1 MRAIML
7 TIAAAAVATFG
18 FAANPAL
25 AGDAETCAVAPTKL
39 RTLAAGADAEAAR
52 KAERNIALGEALC
65 DARNRNEAAKKF
77 NLAAKSLGTEL
88 ATVMASANS
97 ASVQ

>member
-1 MRAIML
+1 MRAIL
-7 TIAAAAVATFG
+7 LTLAVAASVSTIALSAG
-18 FAANPAL
+18 PAM
-25 AGDAETCAVAPTKL
+25 ASAEACAVAPGKL
-39 RTLAAGADAEAAR
+39 RTLALTADADAQK

-65 DARNRNEAAKKF
+65 DARNRSEAAKKF

-88 ATVMASANS
+88 ATVLAADKT